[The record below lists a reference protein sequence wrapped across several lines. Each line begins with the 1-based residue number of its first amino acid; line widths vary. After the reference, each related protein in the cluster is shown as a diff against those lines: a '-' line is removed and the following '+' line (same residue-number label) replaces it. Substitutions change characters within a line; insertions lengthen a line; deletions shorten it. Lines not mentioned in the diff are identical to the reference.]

1 MRLGKEDFKDYIRVE
16 LSNSD
21 DAKKVTKVI
30 QDMRF
35 DFMGRVELRTLKS
48 RNSEIWRDELEI
60 LKI

>member
-1 MRLGKEDFKDYIRVE
+1 MRLRKEDFKDYIRVE

-60 LKI
+60 LNT